1 MLMWQQATGIFLSQV
16 LVTFNS
22 ITETNEDMSN
32 FTLQFDF
39 SSSSTSE
46 DINESTVNE
55 ENISQMPENRAN
67 NIYHI
72 IKMSFSIISAL
83 IIVLSFYK
91 RNIKRLISILYSLI

>member
-1 MLMWQQATGIFLSQV
+1 MLMWQQATGIFLPQV

-22 ITETNEDMSN
+22 ITETNEDMPN

-72 IKMSFSIISAL
+72 IKLSFSIISAL

-91 RNIKRLISILYSLI
+91 RNIKRFSILYSLI